1 MALRDEHYEK
11 KFEFALWKLIKE
23 RAEEKDVS
31 YVQAAA
37 EVLPEWDKEI
47 RYRDEKFNRAET
59 SKRQKEIAELKKRA
73 PKKKLDGRGF

>member
-37 EVLPEWDKEI
+37 EVLPEWDKDI
-47 RYRDEKFNRAET
+47 RYRDAEFVDAAVK
-59 SKRQKEIAELKKRA
+59 KRHAEIAEVRKYM
-73 PKKKLDGRGF
+73 KKLKESFK